1 MSLTIQVKTS
11 KKSIRLNK
19 KFDAKS
25 DTIFSV
31 KQAYCDQETG
41 KDPNKLNLI
50 FNAKT
55 LKENNATLYS
65 VGMTRKVA
73 IVTVTTKVIGGAYN
87 NNGGNKTLTVQVK
100 TSKKSIRLN
109 QKFDPKQDTVFSV
122 KQAYCDQETGKDPN
136 KLNLIFNAKTLPNNE
151 ATLWSVGMTRKV
163 AIVTVTTKV
172 IGGAAACHFVFSGN
186 DTQSG
191 HRHGDHQGDGGA
203 YNNNGGDKTLAVSV
217 RTSKK
222 AYRLRQKFDPKQD
235 TVFSV
240 KKAYCD
246 QETGKDPTKINL
258 IFGNKTLQNDEATLL
273 SVGMGKGGRKVA
285 LVTVTTK
292 VVGGAAAL
300 TGSQI
305 LKSLLHV
312 EFGGVFCAVLHVDEY
327 EWEIRCP
334 VPKCNAVFD
343 FEIASKVADMTDD
356 EYLFFADEFA
366 KRNAPETKQCPNCGD
381 DCERPADLTQF
392 RVNCVACDG
401 GDWCFLCAGK
411 WQGGG
416 FTVCG
421 NNGCPSGDINKV
433 LSGGSVGVEVDDVF
447 VGEGGGFTVCGNNG
461 CPSAEINEVL
471 KTCPLK
477 ATTYTE
483 INGKYVEVPQI
494 RACPKC
500 LEFIE
505 HDDECKHM
513 HCHACGH
520 DFCFSCLQ
528 GKKDGNW
535 QCNSVD
541 YQCPI
546 APRQVLK

>member
-172 IGGAAACHFVFSGN
+172 IGGAAA
-186 DTQSG
+186 
-191 HRHGDHQGDGGA
+191 
-203 YNNNGGDKTLAVSV
+203 
-217 RTSKK
+217 
-222 AYRLRQKFDPKQD
+222 
-235 TVFSV
+235 
-240 KKAYCD
+240 
-246 QETGKDPTKINL
+246 
-258 IFGNKTLQNDEATLL
+258 
-273 SVGMGKGGRKVA
+273 
-285 LVTVTTK
+285 
-292 VVGGAAAL
+292 L

-305 LKSLLHV
+305 MKSQRKRRLDKSDD
-312 EFGGVFCAVLHVDEY
+312 EIKKMISNQNDCVFFEHEEDTAKMPCGHCFYASTMWNIIKTVVTKNEY

-433 LSGGSVGVEVDDVF
+433 LKE
-447 VGEGGGFTVCGNNG
+447 
-461 CPSAEINEVL
+461 CPVKE
-471 KTCPLK
+471 
-477 ATTYTE
+477 TTYKDDKG
-483 INGKYVEVPQI
+483 NFVRVPTT
-494 RACPKC
+494 RACPNC
-500 LEFIE
+500 LEFID
-505 HDDECKHM
+505 HDDACKHM
-513 HCHACGH
+513 HCPACGH
-520 DFCFSCLQ
+520 DFCFSCLK
-528 GKKDGNW
+528 GKKDGSW
-535 QCNSVD
+535 QCNSYT
-541 YQCPI
+541 YQCDI
-546 APRQVLK
+546 APRQQVK